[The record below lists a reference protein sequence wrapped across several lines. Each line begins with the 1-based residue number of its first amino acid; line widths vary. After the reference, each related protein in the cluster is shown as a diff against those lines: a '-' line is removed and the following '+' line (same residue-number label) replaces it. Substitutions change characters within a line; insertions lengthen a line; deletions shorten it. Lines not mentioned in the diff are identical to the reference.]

1 MDALYP
7 FLPRLHPE
15 DAKQQP
21 LIAPVGRYVSIAGL
35 DPTVPHRVGWQEPK
49 KKRQQATPQQSS
61 HAPDGGHET
70 TPEAEQHV
78 DAQGHLDIYV

>member
-15 DAKQQP
+15 EAKQQP
-21 LIAPVGRYVSIAGL
+21 LITPVGRYVTISGL
-35 DPTVPHRVGWQEPK
+35 DTAVPHRVGWQEPK
-49 KKRQQATPQQSS
+49 KKRQQSAQQQAS

-70 TPEAEQHV
+70 TPEADQHV

>member
-15 DAKQQP
+15 EAKPQP
-21 LIAPVGRYVSIAGL
+21 LIAPVGRYVTIAGL
-35 DPTVPHRVGWQEPK
+35 DTSVPHRVGWQDSK
-49 KKRQQATPQQSS
+49 KKRQQNPEQQVS
-61 HAPDGGHET
+61 HAPEGGHET